1 MSGQENETNRPECR
15 SEGYSP
21 TMTPTTT
28 PPGGRSRR
36 RAILWAWLLCGV
48 LDITSAIVLT
58 IAAGGSPLR
67 MLQGI
72 AGALIGPKSFEL
84 GPPTM
89 LMGLAMHFGV
99 ALAAAS
105 LYYWL
110 SRRIF
115 FLYEQPV
122 AGGILFGV
130 FWLFVMYRGVL
141 PLLAALRPLYIAN
154 APPRRPPPDIWPWP
168 FIVHIV
174 CVGLPI
180 ALSIRRFGP
189 FPRRARPA

>member
-1 MSGQENETNRPECR
+1 
-15 SEGYSP
+15 
-21 TMTPTTT
+21 MTPPTTA
-28 PPGGRSRR
+28 PGDRSGR

-58 IAAGGSPLR
+58 LAAGGSPLR
-67 MLQGI
+67 MFQGI
-72 AGALIGPKSFEL
+72 ASAVIGPKSFEL
-84 GPPTM
+84 GPATM
-89 LMGLAMHFGV
+89 LLGLAMHFGV
-99 ALAAAS
+99 ALTAA
-105 LYYWL
+105 LIYYWL
-110 SRRIF
+110 SRRIP
-115 FLYEQPV
+115 FLYDQPV
-122 AGGILFGV
+122 AGGILFGI

-168 FIVHIV
+168 FFVHIV

-189 FPRRARPA
+189 SPRRPEPA

>member
-1 MSGQENETNRPECR
+1 
-15 SEGYSP
+15 
-21 TMTPTTT
+21 MTPPTTA
-28 PPGGRSRR
+28 PVVNKRSRR

-58 IAAGGSPLR
+58 IAGGGSPLR
-67 MLQGI
+67 MFQGI
-72 AGALIGPKSFEL
+72 ASAVIGPKSFEL
-84 GPPTM
+84 GAATM
-89 LMGLAMHFGV
+89 VLGLAMHFGV
-99 ALAAAS
+99 ALTAAS

-110 SRRIF
+110 SRRIP
-115 FLYEQPV
+115 FLFDQPV
-122 AGGILFGV
+122 VGGILFGI

-168 FIVHIV
+168 FFVHIG

-189 FPRRARPA
+189 SPRRPEAA